1 MVVKLSA
8 YGLVGGRKPSR
19 NDLAHCVKGDL
30 GLRQLSSERLDHTW
44 RWGTARGST
53 GANDGSF
60 ICLRWSVSLNPQI
73 MAQDDHCS
81 GEGFSLGL
89 IYVGMSVCIQLFF
102 FLFI

>member
-60 ICLRWSVSLNPQI
+60 ICLPLGQRGQLVLILRSWHRTTIALGKGSL
-73 MAQDDHCS
+73 
-81 GEGFSLGL
+81 L
-89 IYVGMSVCIQLFF
+89 V
-102 FLFI
+102 